1 MPPIAVCC
9 HFSLG
14 MLPDFG
20 RLSVEEGEAV
30 GDRSAVQVDELGD
43 TLGDPVGCA
52 RDNDPRVAVPEEKDV
67 AEVLEVDEVND
78 VGDVSSGILG
88 SSPQGL
94 LGGIMLI

>member
-1 MPPIAVCC
+1 MDVFQLIPRGHGQTPPIAMCC

-20 RLSVEEGEAV
+20 RLRVEVCEAV

-43 TLGDPVGCA
+43 TLGDPVGCT

-67 AEVLEVDEVND
+67 AEVLEPDEANY
-78 VGDVSSGILG
+78 VGDVSF
-88 SSPQGL
+88 
-94 LGGIMLI
+94 